1 MKTRLQGSRSLAKVL
16 ASQYWREE
24 DAREILAAWDRS
36 GGSARSFAQLHG
48 LSPVRLLRWKARL
61 ASSAGQPVFHRVK
74 VIAAGGL
81 HGGEA
86 DGGGTGALEL
96 IIGGGRRIVVRRG
109 FDPEV
114 LAELVRAV
122 ESWEC

>member
-16 ASQYWREE
+16 RSRYWKEE
-24 DAREILAAWDRS
+24 DAREVLAAWSRS
-36 GGSARSFAQLHG
+36 GGSALAFARGHG
-48 LSPVRLLRWKARL
+48 LSPVRLLRWKTRL
-61 ASSAGQPVFHRVK
+61 SATAGRPLFHPVK
-74 VIAAGGL
+74 VIATDGV
-81 HGGEA
+81 HGVDTNA
-86 DGGGTGALEL
+86 RPTGSVEL
-96 IIGGGRRIVVRRG
+96 VVRSERRILVRRG